1 MTACLDSLEKSLHE
15 TTSYDPLV
23 DCFLT
28 HYQFETIHPFMDGNG
43 RVGRLLLAI
52 MIQNRCV

>member
-1 MTACLDSLEKSLHE
+1 MEFLAPMERYLHI
-15 TTSYDPLV
+15 TPSKYDPLV

-28 HYQFETIHPFMDGNG
+28 HYQFETIHPFTDGNG

-52 MIQNRCV
+52 MLM